1 MCDYSN
7 NNVLWHSI
15 DVTILSFLLHV
26 LHLVQ
31 YAFQNDDYLFYVFEF
46 AAGGMLFHHLVS
58 IDHVTCLHVHM
69 PASCIAQSDLLT

>member
-7 NNVLWHSI
+7 NNLLWHSI
-15 DVTILSFLLHV
+15 DMTILSFLLHI

-58 IDHVTCLHVHM
+58 IDHVTVM
-69 PASCIAQSDLLT
+69 